1 MRSGTTPFLPLCALY
16 GELLADSIAE
26 CRANM
31 LEILAVSLNLEE
43 SDDLYR
49 AASYVLSQNL
59 VYGDALM
66 MRTHDD
72 QPMTF
77 AE

>member
-1 MRSGTTPFLPLCALY
+1 
-16 GELLADSIAE
+16 
-26 CRANM
+26 M

-59 VYGDALM
+59 VYGDALT

-72 QPMTF
+72 QPITF

>member
-1 MRSGTTPFLPLCALY
+1 MCTY
-16 GELLADSIAE
+16 GIELLADNIAE

-31 LEILAVSLNLEE
+31 LEILAVYLNLEE

-49 AASYVLSQNL
+49 AASYVLSQIL
-59 VYGDALM
+59 VYGDALT

-72 QPMTF
+72 QPITF

>member
-1 MRSGTTPFLPLCALY
+1 LRSGTTPFLPLCALT
-16 GELLADSIAE
+16 ELLADSAE